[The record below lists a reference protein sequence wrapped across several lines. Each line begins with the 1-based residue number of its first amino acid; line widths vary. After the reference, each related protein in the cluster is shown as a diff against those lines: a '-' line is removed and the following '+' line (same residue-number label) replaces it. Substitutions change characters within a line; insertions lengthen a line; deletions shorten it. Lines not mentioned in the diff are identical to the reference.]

1 MRGHGLGKHPAGVW
15 IPGGRKDLER
25 LELRGGEREGWDEAR
40 EACGLSVKP
49 DLTYMSS
56 YREQQEASY
65 FSFLQGRDEMMKLA
79 FCERITKPPD

>member
-1 MRGHGLGKHPAGVW
+1 MRGHGLGEHPAGVW

-49 DLTYMSS
+49 TLHVLIPGATGS
-56 YREQQEASY
+56 QPFQ
-65 FSFLQGRDEMMKLA
+65 FSAG
-79 FCERITKPPD
+79 ER